1 MVSSG
6 RYAIFSILLVLST
19 IIIAQAQGAPD
30 KTSGATITGKV
41 TIKGQGAPGIAV
53 VLVQNVEGSQRG
65 TRHRAFTDA
74 TGTYRITNVPPGNYR
89 ATTATSE
96 FVAVAELPNPFDKSK
111 TLLINKDETVESI
124 DFELIRG
131 GVITGRVTDSD
142 GRPVIE
148 ETVSISREESNRS
161 SGYSISRHRSTRTD
175 DRGVYRIFGL
185 APGNYKV
192 AAGTNELSPSWEKSP
207 FRQTFHPDATD
218 ASQATTINVAEGSEA
233 TNVDITIKE
242 VGRTYSVRGRII
254 DGETGRPLANV
265 PYGISVYLTPNSRS
279 GLSDGSVSN
288 SNGEFQWDNLRP
300 GKYAVYV
307 NSPSDGDRSFEEAPF
322 EVSDRDVTGIL
333 VKRIK
338 VTTVSGVIILEGKS
352 DKSALARLSGASV
365 SAEQQSEDKTTSTS
379 HSTRIAADGS
389 FRFSGLY
396 PGVVTF
402 RVDGRGLELVRM
414 ERDGVV
420 YTAGIPV
427 REREQITGI
436 RLIVHSGDGSIR
448 GVLKLPDDAPLPA
461 NAKLSVSLKRIGEP
475 VAQFDQRGSYRSA
488 EVDAR
493 GQFVAEGLLP
503 GTYEVAARS
512 YPPNETQGQ
521 ILSGKQQVTV
531 TDGVVTNIIV
541 TLQPLSFPNPPWPR
555 N

>member
-6 RYAIFSILLVLST
+6 RYAISSILVVLST
-19 IIIAQAQGAPD
+19 VIIAQAQAAPD

-41 TIKGQGAPGIAV
+41 TIKGEGAPGIAV
-53 VLVQNVEGSQRG
+53 VLVQNVEGSQRI

-74 TGTYRITNVPPGNYR
+74 TGTYQITNVPPGNYR
-89 ATTATSE
+89 ATTATPK

-124 DFELIRG
+124 DFELMRG

-148 ETVSISREESNRS
+148 ETVSISSAESNRS
-161 SGYSISRHRSTRTD
+161 SGYSIGWHRDTRTD
-175 DRGVYRIFGL
+175 DRGVYRIFGI

-192 AAGTNELSPSWEKSP
+192 AAGTNELSPSWEKSG
-207 FRQTFHPDATD
+207 FRQTFHQDVTD
-218 ASQATTINVAEGSEA
+218 ASQATPINVTEGSEM

-254 DGETGRPLANV
+254 DSETGQPLANV

-288 SNGEFQWDNLRP
+288 SNGEFQWHNLRP
-300 GKYAVYV
+300 GKYSVYV
-307 NSPSDGDRSFEEAPF
+307 NAQSDGDRSFEEAPF
-322 EVSDRDVTGIL
+322 EVSDRDVMGIV

-338 VTTVSGVIILEGKS
+338 VTTVSGVIILDGTD
-352 DKSALARLSGASV
+352 DKSVLAKLREARV
-365 SAEQQSEDKTTSTS
+365 SARIENDKTTTSTS
-379 HSTRIAADGS
+379 TGILPDGS
-389 FRFSGLY
+389 FRFSGLFA
-396 PGVVTF
+396 GVATF
-402 RVDGRGLELVRM
+402 RVEARGLELVRV
-414 ERDGVV
+414 ERNGVV
-420 YTAGIPV
+420 HPAGITI
-427 REREQITGI
+427 RDREQISGL
-436 RLIVHSGDGSIR
+436 RLIVHYGDASIR
-448 GVLKLPDDAPLPA
+448 GVLKLPDNAPLPA
-461 NAKLSVSLKRIGEP
+461 NARFSVLLKRIGEP
-475 VAQFDQRGSYRSA
+475 VAQFDQPGSYRSA

-493 GQFVAEGLLP
+493 GQFVAADLLP
-503 GTYEVAARS
+503 GTYEVMAHS
-512 YPPNETQGQ
+512 YPPDKAQGQ

-531 TDGVVTNIIV
+531 TGGVVTNITV
-541 TLQPLSFPNPPWPR
+541 TLQPLSSSNPPWPR

>member
-6 RYAIFSILLVLST
+6 RYAISSILLVLST
-19 IIIAQAQGAPD
+19 VIIAQAQGAPD

-41 TIKGQGAPGIAV
+41 TIKGEGAPGIAV
-53 VLVQNVEGSQRG
+53 VLVQNVEGRQRP
-65 TRHRAFTDA
+65 TRHRAFTDG

-148 ETVSISREESNRS
+148 ETVSISSEESNRS
-161 SGYSISRHRSTRTD
+161 SGYSISWHRSTRTD
-175 DRGVYRIFGL
+175 DRGVYRIFGI

-192 AAGTNELSPSWEKSP
+192 AAGTNELSPSWEKSG
-207 FRQTFHPDATD
+207 FRQTFHHDVTD
-218 ASQATTINVAEGSEA
+218 ASQATIINVTEGSET

-254 DGETGRPLANV
+254 DGETGQPLANV

-288 SNGEFQWDNLRP
+288 SNGEFQWRNLRP
-300 GKYAVYV
+300 GKYSVYV
-307 NSPSDGDRSFEEAPF
+307 NAPSDGDRSFEEAPF
-322 EVSDRDVTGIL
+322 EVSDRDVTGIV

-338 VTTVSGVIILEGKS
+338 VTTVSGVIILDGTD
-352 DKSALARLSGASV
+352 DKSVLAKLREARV
-365 SAEQQSEDKTTSTS
+365 SARIENEDKTTTSTS
-379 HSTRIAADGS
+379 TGILPDGS
-389 FRFSGLY
+389 FRFSGLFA
-396 PGVVTF
+396 GVATF
-402 RVDGRGLELVRM
+402 AVEARGLELVRV
-414 ERDGVV
+414 ERNGVV
-420 YTAGIPV
+420 HPAGITI
-427 REREQITGI
+427 RDREQISGL
-436 RLIVHSGDGSIR
+436 RLIVHYGDASIR

-461 NAKLSVSLKRIGEP
+461 NAKFSVSLKKIGEP
-475 VAQFDQRGSYRSA
+475 VAQFDQPGSYRSA

-503 GTYEVAARS
+503 GTYEVTAQS
-512 YPPNETQGQ
+512 YAPNEAHGQ

-531 TDGVVTNIIV
+531 TDGAVVNITV
-541 TLQPLSFPNPPWPR
+541 TLQPLSFPNRP
-555 N
+555 